1 MEIQSK
7 CQGDSVPERAFGW
20 QFPGRLVL

>member
-7 CQGDSVPERAFGW
+7 CQGDGVPERAFGW